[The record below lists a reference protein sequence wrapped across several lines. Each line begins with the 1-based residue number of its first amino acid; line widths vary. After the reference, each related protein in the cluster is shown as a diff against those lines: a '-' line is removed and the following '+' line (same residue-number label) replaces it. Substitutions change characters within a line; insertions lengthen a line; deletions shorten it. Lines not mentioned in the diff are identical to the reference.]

1 MKDPSATAS
10 GEPYALAPPFLLH
23 DGHLLSQTPNILL
36 YIGEALGLSGSSAID
51 KYHVSVWL
59 LSPQSEMHGLKHA

>member
-36 YIGEALGLSGSSAID
+36 YIGETLGLSGSSAID
-51 KYHVSVWL
+51 KYHV
-59 LSPQSEMHGLKHA
+59 